1 MHNLKLQHKHIYI
14 IIRMDVLL
22 LKLMKAIQVSAPG
35 KEFELVQ
42 REIPEPTA
50 GEVRVK
56 VLACGVCHGDAMVKN
71 GGHYPGLEYPRIPGH
86 EIIGVIDKIGT
97 EVTGYEIGQRV
108 GIGWPAGITYDGG
121 FAEYMVTTASELVM
135 IPEELNEFE
144 GAPLLCAGVTTF
156 DALKNS
162 GAKPGDVVAIQGIGG
177 LGHLAIQY
185 AKKMGFKTVAISR
198 GADKKELAEK
208 LGAQVFIATE
218 SADVGNEL
226 KKLGG
231 AKVIL
236 VTAPS
241 SKAVSELV
249 NGLSFDGKLVI
260 VAGIDEPIQVSATQL
275 LVGRQSIQGWL
286 ATDPNAR
293 KDTIDFSLLTNVH
306 PMIETF
312 SLEQIDLAYEK
323 MMNAKV
329 HFRAVLTME
338 EAAE

>member
-1 MHNLKLQHKHIYI
+1 M
-14 IIRMDVLL
+14 
-22 LKLMKAIQVSAPG
+22 KLMKAVQVSAPG
-35 KEFELVQ
+35 KDFELIEK
-42 REIPEPTA
+42 EIPSPA
-50 GEVRVK
+50 KGQVRVK
-56 VLACGVCHGDAMVKN
+56 VLACGVCHGDAMVKD
-71 GGHYPGLEYPRIPGH
+71 GGHFPGLEYPRIPGH
-86 EIIGVIDKIGT
+86 EIIGVID
-97 EVTGYEIGQRV
+97 EIGPGVNGHQIGERV
-108 GIGWPAGITYDGG
+108 GVGWPAGISYDGG
-121 FAEYMVTTASELVM
+121 FAEYMVTTVQELVM
-135 IPEELNEFE
+135 IPKELNEIE

-198 GADKKELAEK
+198 GADKRELAEK

-218 SADVGNEL
+218 NADAGTEL

-241 SKAVSELV
+241 SKAVSELMS
-249 NGLSFDGKLVI
+249 GLGFDGKIVI
-260 VAGIDEPIQVSATQL
+260 VAGINEPIEIPATQL
-275 LVGRQSIQGWL
+275 LVGRQSIQGWV
-286 ATDPNAR
+286 ANDPDAR

-312 SLEQIDLAYEK
+312 PLEQIDLAYEK
-323 MMNAKV
+323 MINAKV

-338 EAAE
+338 